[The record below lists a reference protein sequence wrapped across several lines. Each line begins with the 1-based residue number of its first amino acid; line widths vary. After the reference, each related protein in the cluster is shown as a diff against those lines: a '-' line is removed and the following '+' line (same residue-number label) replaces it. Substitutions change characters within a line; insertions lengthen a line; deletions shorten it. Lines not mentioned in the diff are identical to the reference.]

1 MFRFLIVILSLLLS
15 MTGQALTP
23 LTPSNDRHDGLQ
35 QHFEYLRSNSPPV
48 TPQEVLQRLDG
59 WQPIEADAINF
70 GFDTAHYWL
79 RAQLSNTS
87 DLRSSLALEIAY
99 ALLDHVDVYLLHAHK
114 IVQQFHTGDNLPFRQ
129 RPIQYPT
136 FIFPLNLAP
145 NSQYELLIHVQTE
158 SAVQLPITLWQ
169 WPALTSHAQTNYLGQ
184 GLFFGIT
191 FIMALYNLFI
201 WFGERDPAYIFYVC
215 YITTFAVFQM
225 AMQGIGFQ
233 LFWPDYPQLNQYL
246 IPVSIC
252 LFAFFIS
259 RFVIIFF
266 DLQKIH
272 KTSYYAANS
281 FGYFYGALAIICWFL
296 PYHVSI
302 RITAGTGGLA
312 CIMMLSI
319 AVNML
324 RQKHPAA
331 RYFTLAWSMFLT
343 GGLLIVLNKFNIL
356 PRNFLTENAIQ
367 IGAALEVMFLSLALA
382 ERMVSA
388 KKESLTAQNKALRMA
403 IVISEEKE
411 KTYQAQ
417 QHALH
422 IEKEA
427 NRNLEATVQ
436 RRTEE
441 LEEALNSL
449 SILNSQLKDLSLT
462 DALTGLLNRRAF
474 DEYFASE
481 FNRSSRD
488 QTPLSLILLDIDH
501 FKRFNDTYGHQAGDT
516 CLVSLADLL
525 LENATRRHDA
535 CCRFGGE
542 EFAII
547 MPNTSTAAAYQLAE
561 ELRKRVA
568 NNRVNWDGQELQ
580 FTVSLGIHTAI
591 ATQDS
596 ITNRRAFIALADSAL
611 YSAKG
616 AGRNR
621 VAISN

>member
-1 MFRFLIVILSLLLS
+1 MFRIIFASIFLLLS
-15 MTGQALTP
+15 LPGQALLP
-23 LTPSNDRHDGLQ
+23 LPPGNDKYSGLN
-35 QHFEYLRSNSPPV
+35 QHFEYLRSDSPLSD
-48 TPQEVLQRLDG
+48 PQTVLARQDG
-59 WQPIEADAINF
+59 WQAIAADAIHF

-79 RAQLSNTS
+79 RGSLQN
-87 DLRSSLALEIAY
+87 DVPQGSSWAMEIGY
-99 ALLDHVDVYLLHAHK
+99 ALLDQVDVYLFDGSLL
-114 IVQQFHTGDNLPFRQ
+114 VQEFHTGDMQAFRQ
-129 RPIQYPT
+129 RPILYPT
-136 FIFPLNLAP
+136 YLFPFELAP
-145 NSQYELLIHVQTE
+145 RQHYQLLIHVQTE
-158 SAVQLPITLWQ
+158 SSVQLPIKLWH
-169 WPALTSHAQTNYLGQ
+169 WPELTTYTQTYYLEQ
-184 GLFFGIT
+184 GLFFGFI

-201 WFGERDPAYIFYVC
+201 WFGERDPAYLFYVC
-215 YITTFAVFQM
+215 YITTFAVFQL

-246 IPVSIC
+246 IPVSVC

-259 RFVIIFF
+259 RFVIVFF
-266 DLQKIH
+266 DLQKVH
-272 KTSYYAANS
+272 KTSYYAAHT
-281 FGYFYGALAIICWFL
+281 FGYFYGVLAIVCWFL
-296 PYHVSI
+296 PYHISI
-302 RITAGTGGLA
+302 RITASTGGLA

-319 AVNML
+319 AVKML
-324 RQKHPAA
+324 RQGHPAA
-331 RYFTLAWSMFLT
+331 RYFALAWSMFLT

-356 PRNFLTENAIQ
+356 PRNFFTENAIQ

-388 KKESLTAQNKALRMA
+388 KKESLTAQNKSLRMA
-403 IVISEEKE
+403 IMVSEEKE

-427 NRNLEATVQ
+427 NRNLEAMVQ

-449 SILNSQLKDLSLT
+449 SALNAQLKDLSLT

-481 FNRSSRD
+481 FNRSGRD
-488 QTPLSLILLDIDH
+488 KTPLSLLLLDIDH
-501 FKRFNDTYGHQAGDT
+501 FKRFNDTYGHQAGDA
-516 CLVSLADLL
+516 CLVALADLL

-547 MPNTSTAAAYQLAE
+547 MPNTNSAAAQQLAE
-561 ELRKRVA
+561 ELRTKVE
-568 NNRVNWDGQELQ
+568 NNRVIWNGQELF
-580 FTVSLGIHTAI
+580 FTVSIGLYTAV
-591 ATQDS
+591 AEQDNQ
-596 ITNRRAFIALADSAL
+596 TNQRAFIALADGAL

-621 VAISN
+621 VMSAD